1 MSFFKNYSQ
10 NGAAQALV
18 VLGAFTVAAEIVR
31 TRKTG
36 KRPYRDY
43 GDGGMNENGSRGI
56 FFGPPS
62 LSEEVNRDEEHQA
75 RQQKLY
81 QQRLQARREIRASGD
96 DLRKHSTDYM
106 MARDQIS
113 RLGRRLDD
121 EVSRLM
127 DEEGMTQEEAMGV
140 VAARQQARH
149 HQMGH
154 RQASH
159 QQMGRQQAHAQH
171 EDAEGSMARAP
182 SKWNLYV
189 ATEVPRLMAEGKTAA
204 QAMKEASRAFRYAP
218 RSAGGL
224 GEPKSVKVDRK
235 PSRARVEGK
244 TVAQTMKAMKVDSKL
259 RRVGLGD
266 LKPVKVDRKLGRGR

>member
-43 GDGGMNENGSRGI
+43 GVGGMNEDGSRSM
-56 FFGPPS
+56 FVPPS
-62 LSEEVNRDEEHQA
+62 WLERSHGDDGVPHDMDDPFVDRA
-75 RQQKLY
+75 P
-81 QQRLQARREIRASGD
+81 APGMRASDD
-96 DLRKHSTDYM
+96 DLREHSMDYM

-127 DEEGMTQEEAMGV
+127 DEEGMTQEEAMEV

-159 QQMGRQQAHAQH
+159 QQMGHRQASHQQMGHRQASHQQMDHRQASHQQMGRQQVHAQH

-204 QAMKEASRAFRYAP
+204 QAMKAASRTFRYAP

-235 PSRARVEGK
+235 
-244 TVAQTMKAMKVDSKL
+244 
-259 RRVGLGD
+259 
-266 LKPVKVDRKLGRGR
+266 LGRGR

>member
-43 GDGGMNENGSRGI
+43 GDGGMNEDGSRSM
-56 FFGPPS
+56 FVPPS
-62 LSEEVNRDEEHQA
+62 WLERSHGDDGVPHDMDDPFVDRA
-75 RQQKLY
+75 P
-81 QQRLQARREIRASGD
+81 APGMRASDD
-96 DLRKHSTDYM
+96 DLREHSMDYM

-149 HQMGH
+149 HQMGQ

-204 QAMKEASRAFRYAP
+204 QAMKAASLTFRYAP

-224 GEPKSVKVDRK
+224 GEQKPVKVDRK

-244 TVAQTMKAMKVDSKL
+244 TVAQTMKAMKVEARL

>member
-43 GDGGMNENGSRGI
+43 GVGGMNEDEGSPVHHMMYGLPQGMGEHDDGGVHHEMG
-56 FFGPPS
+56 FDHGAGFDHEA
-62 LSEEVNRDEEHQA
+62 LDEDPFSGGELHA
-75 RQQKLY
+75 MRQ
-81 QQRLQARREIRASGD
+81 RS
-96 DLRKHSTDYM
+96 
-106 MARDQIS
+106 
-113 RLGRRLDD
+113 
-121 EVSRLM
+121 
-127 DEEGMTQEEAMGV
+127 
-140 VAARQQARH
+140 AAQQARLQRAT
-149 HQMGH
+149 HQ
-154 RQASH
+154 QASFH
-159 QQMGRQQAHAQH
+159 QEGLRQQAHADDH
-171 EDAEGSMARAP
+171 MREHDPEGSMARAP

-204 QAMKEASRAFRYAP
+204 QAMKEASRTFRYAP

-235 PSRARVEGK
+235 
-244 TVAQTMKAMKVDSKL
+244 
-259 RRVGLGD
+259 
-266 LKPVKVDRKLGRGR
+266 LGRGR

>member
-43 GDGGMNENGSRGI
+43 GDGGMNENGSRGIFFGPPSLSEEVNRDEEHQARQQELYQQRLQARRENRASDDDLRKHSTDYMIARNQISRLGRLGDEVSRLMDEEGMTQEEAMGVVAARQQTRHHQMGHHHDESGSRGI

-149 HQMGH
+149 
-154 RQASH
+154 R
-159 QQMGRQQAHAQH
+159 
-171 EDAEGSMARAP
+171 
-182 SKWNLYV
+182 
-189 ATEVPRLMAEGKTAA
+189 
-204 QAMKEASRAFRYAP
+204 
-218 RSAGGL
+218 RS
-224 GEPKSVKVDRK
+224 
-235 PSRARVEGK
+235 
-244 TVAQTMKAMKVDSKL
+244 
-259 RRVGLGD
+259 
-266 LKPVKVDRKLGRGR
+266 